1 MLKKKKKHKY
11 KERILR
17 YVKCQREEMITYK
30 KKPVK
35 IFKAKIKCLKTSK
48 EKKEKKKKKKKN

>member
-1 MLKKKKKHKY
+1 
-11 KERILR
+11 
-17 YVKCQREEMITYK
+17 MITYK

-48 EKKEKKKKKKKN
+48 EKKEKKKKKKKKLMRIKRQGGNDNI